1 MERAFDI
8 SGRWRGHY
16 EQDGG
21 RHGISM
27 EVAQRGGSF
36 VGRMRDE
43 DTMMSGTARMPV
55 VDEEGAETGTVD
67 LETMGELPEFSIV
80 EGDVEGGHVGFD
92 KRYEGTHTVTAWSED
107 VVDAQFEIPGH
118 VVRYE
123 GEIAADGSCLRGEWR
138 IAIGDE
144 DGSGDAVGTFELFRQ

>member
-21 RHGISM
+21 KHGITM

-43 DTMMSGTARMPV
+43 DTMMSGTTRMPV
-55 VDEEGAETGTVD
+55 VDEEGAEAGVLD

-80 EGDVEGGHVGFD
+80 EGDVEGDHIGFD
-92 KRYEGTHTVTAWSED
+92 KRYEGTHTVTAWNED
-107 VVDAQFEIPGH
+107 VVEAQFEITEH
-118 VVRYE
+118 RVRYE
-123 GEIAADGSCLRGEWR
+123 GQIAPDGSCLRGEWR
-138 IAIGDE
+138 IPCGDD
-144 DGSGDAVGTFELFRQ
+144 DGNGDAVGSFELFRQ